1 MKTFIDL
8 LLHDKEIHFM
18 LLVLL
23 LLIGLFIFTKLFYI
37 DTE

>member
-8 LLHDKEIHFM
+8 LLYDEEIHFM
-18 LLVLL
+18 LLVLVI
-23 LLIGLFIFTKLFYI
+23 LIGLFIYSKLFYI

>member
-8 LLHDKEIHFM
+8 LLHDGEIHFM

-23 LLIGLFIFTKLFYI
+23 IVIGLFIFTKLFYI
-37 DTE
+37 DMD